1 MTKNKTPDPA
11 MREGAFST
19 VGYHIA
25 RARVTTERLFS
36 KHIGEPFLLKPVE
49 FSLIALLSVEGSM
62 TPKQLSRMLA
72 LSSSLLTLLLDRM
85 QDREWILR
93 VRSKI
98 DGRSQQVSLS
108 AAGRVLA
115 SKLQVTTP
123 AMEAELKGVLSPA
136 ERGMLIELLAKVADV
151 SFDKSPGLIPRHPTP
166 FADLAVQGRSARD

>member
-1 MTKNKTPDPA
+1 MTKHKTLDPA

-25 RARVTTERLFS
+25 KARVTTERLFS
-36 KHIGEPFLLKPVE
+36 KHIGAPFGLKPVE

-85 QDREWILR
+85 QDRELILR
-93 VRSKI
+93 VRSMT
-98 DGRSQQVSLS
+98 DGRSQQVSLA
-108 AAGRVLA
+108 AAGTVLA
-115 SKLQVTTP
+115 SKLQFTTP

-136 ERGMLIELLAKVADV
+136 ERGMLIELLAKVANV
-151 SFDKSPGLIPRHPTP
+151 SHDEGPRLIPRHSTA
-166 FADLAVQGRSARD
+166 FADSAVQGRSARD